1 MSSQTIA
8 IALGAL
14 SSGLA
19 GLAAFFGFMAFRTAR
34 DTRAKADRRWDDTVR
49 PRPHLS
55 FTVPPGP
62 GQPIELE
69 VENLGGAMA
78 SGAVVAEYAD
88 DLYACELTLP
98 DKAAPRRILVPP
110 VMKAWKKAKQPGF
123 LMLAG
128 KDVSGRWW
136 NCLNGTAEIKDPKRW
151 AEGNLRELRLQGAV
165 NFPELTGAGSS
176 RK

>member
-1 MSSQTIA
+1 MSSQTV
-8 IALGAL
+8 
-14 SSGLA
+14 SM
-19 GLAAFFGFMAFRTAR
+19 GLAALAAVLAAFAALFAFRADRAAR

-49 PRPHLS
+49 PRPRIT
-55 FTVPPGP
+55 FTSPPSP

-78 SGAVVAEYAD
+78 SGAVVAEYGD

-98 DKAAPRRILVPP
+98 DRAGPRRILVPA
-110 VMKAWKKAKQPGF
+110 VMKAWQKAKKPTF

-136 NCLNGTAEIKDPKRW
+136 DCLDGTSQIKDPRRW
-151 AEGNLRELRLQGAV
+151 GEAQLRELKLQGAV
-165 NFPELTGAGSS
+165 VFPELTGAA
-176 RK
+176 RTR